1 MRISQDHGPHQG
13 QDAGRPVRGRAG
25 AALTVLVALALL
37 LTGCSGGGNDSAS
50 KPAKSA
56 ADADRVEPLAAAP
69 APKLPVTVDSADG
82 KKVTI
87 DSTDRIVP
95 LTGSLSEIVFTLG
108 FGKQVVARDITATFE
123 QAEKLPVVTRAHD
136 VSAESVLS
144 LKPTVV
150 LADTTTGPAEAI
162 DQIRSA
168 GIPLLVVEPAK
179 GLGDV
184 GRRIDT
190 VAEALG
196 VPAAGTELKERT
208 EARIAAVQKTIPDH
222 ADGKKPRVAFL
233 YLRGSASVYLLGGA
247 ESGASSLLEAAG
259 AVDAGK
265 TSGLKKD
272 FTAIT
277 SEALA
282 KARARRDPPDDQG
295 VRLGGRD
302 GRSGEDPRHRGDARR
317 NGPPGR
323 HDRRRRAAELRPAHR
338 PGARGHRRAA
348 VREGRQGP
356 VTTSYEERADK
367 ARPDRGPSLSKEQS
381 AEAAPPGTE
390 PTDAGAAAKAAAPG
404 EAAEAPPAPKSPRSK
419 AFVLTVG
426 LSLALLAGCLLS
438 AAIGAYSIPI
448 GDVLGSLQHR
458 IGLGG
463 QPLDRVG
470 ESVLWNVRLPRVVLA
485 LLVGASLGCAG
496 ALMQGV
502 FGNPL
507 AEPGVIGISAGAAV
521 GAVASIALGLTFF
534 GNWTITVFAFI
545 AGLGTVLLVYT
556 LSRSGGRTE
565 VVTLILTGIAVNAFA
580 GALIGLFI
588 FFADNAQITQITFW
602 QLGSLSQATW
612 PKVLAVLPCA
622 LAGLLIAPFYA
633 RKLDL
638 LALGERPARH
648 LGVDVERLRI
658 TLVLVVAL
666 LTAAA
671 VAVAGII
678 SFVGLLVPHLLR
690 MANGPGHRF
699 LVPGSAL
706 GGALV
711 LVAGDLAA
719 RTVAAPAELP
729 LGVLTALFGSPFF
742 FWLLRRTRRKQG
754 GWA

>member
-1 MRISQDHGPHQG
+1 M
-13 QDAGRPVRGRAG
+13 
-25 AALTVLVALALL
+25 
-37 LTGCSGGGNDSAS
+37 
-50 KPAKSA
+50 
-56 ADADRVEPLAAAP
+56 
-69 APKLPVTVDSADG
+69 
-82 KKVTI
+82 
-87 DSTDRIVP
+87 
-95 LTGSLSEIVFTLG
+95 
-108 FGKQVVARDITATFE
+108 
-123 QAEKLPVVTRAHD
+123 
-136 VSAESVLS
+136 
-144 LKPTVV
+144 
-150 LADTTTGPAEAI
+150 
-162 DQIRSA
+162 
-168 GIPLLVVEPAK
+168 
-179 GLGDV
+179 
-184 GRRIDT
+184 
-190 VAEALG
+190 
-196 VPAAGTELKERT
+196 
-208 EARIAAVQKTIPDH
+208 
-222 ADGKKPRVAFL
+222 
-233 YLRGSASVYLLGGA
+233 
-247 ESGASSLLEAAG
+247 
-259 AVDAGK
+259 
-265 TSGLKKD
+265 
-272 FTAIT
+272 
-277 SEALA
+277 
-282 KARARRDPPDDQG
+282 
-295 VRLGGRD
+295 
-302 GRSGEDPRHRGDARR
+302 
-317 NGPPGR
+317 
-323 HDRRRRAAELRPAHR
+323 
-338 PGARGHRRAA
+338 
-348 VREGRQGP
+348 
-356 VTTSYEERADK
+356 TTSYEERTGE
-367 ARPDRGPSLSKEQS
+367 PESTGPR
-381 AEAAPPGTE
+381 
-390 PTDAGAAAKAAAPG
+390 AGAALSKAPAAGEPLSKMTPDGTAEAKAT
-404 EAAEAPPAPKSPRSK
+404 PKSPRSK
-419 AFVLTVG
+419 AFVLTAG

-448 GDVLGSLQHR
+448 GDVLASLQHR

-545 AGLGTVLLVYT
+545 AGLATVLLVYT

>member
-1 MRISQDHGPHQG
+1 M
-13 QDAGRPVRGRAG
+13 
-25 AALTVLVALALL
+25 
-37 LTGCSGGGNDSAS
+37 
-50 KPAKSA
+50 
-56 ADADRVEPLAAAP
+56 
-69 APKLPVTVDSADG
+69 
-82 KKVTI
+82 
-87 DSTDRIVP
+87 
-95 LTGSLSEIVFTLG
+95 
-108 FGKQVVARDITATFE
+108 
-123 QAEKLPVVTRAHD
+123 
-136 VSAESVLS
+136 
-144 LKPTVV
+144 
-150 LADTTTGPAEAI
+150 
-162 DQIRSA
+162 
-168 GIPLLVVEPAK
+168 
-179 GLGDV
+179 
-184 GRRIDT
+184 
-190 VAEALG
+190 
-196 VPAAGTELKERT
+196 
-208 EARIAAVQKTIPDH
+208 
-222 ADGKKPRVAFL
+222 
-233 YLRGSASVYLLGGA
+233 
-247 ESGASSLLEAAG
+247 
-259 AVDAGK
+259 
-265 TSGLKKD
+265 
-272 FTAIT
+272 
-277 SEALA
+277 
-282 KARARRDPPDDQG
+282 
-295 VRLGGRD
+295 
-302 GRSGEDPRHRGDARR
+302 
-317 NGPPGR
+317 
-323 HDRRRRAAELRPAHR
+323 
-338 PGARGHRRAA
+338 
-348 VREGRQGP
+348 
-356 VTTSYEERADK
+356 TTSYEER
-367 ARPDRGPSLSKEQS
+367 
-381 AEAAPPGTE
+381 TE
-390 PTDAGAAAKAAAPG
+390 PVGKSTGKGAKGPK
-404 EAAEAPPAPKSPRSK
+404 EAEDTVSKSPRSR
-419 AFVLTVG
+419 AFVLTAV

-438 AAIGAYSIPI
+438 AAIGAYNIPL
-448 GDVLGSLQHR
+448 GDVLSSVQHR

-463 QPLDRVG
+463 QALDRVG
-470 ESVLWNVRLPRVVLA
+470 ESVLWNVRLPRVALA
-485 LLVGASLGCAG
+485 VLVGASLGCAG

-534 GNWTITVFAFI
+534 GNWTITVFAFV
-545 AGLGTVLLVYT
+545 AGLATVLLVYA

-622 LAGLLIAPFYA
+622 LAGLLIAPFYS

-658 TLVLVVAL
+658 VLVLVVAL

-706 GGALV
+706 GGALI

>member
-1 MRISQDHGPHQG
+1 M
-13 QDAGRPVRGRAG
+13 
-25 AALTVLVALALL
+25 
-37 LTGCSGGGNDSAS
+37 
-50 KPAKSA
+50 
-56 ADADRVEPLAAAP
+56 
-69 APKLPVTVDSADG
+69 
-82 KKVTI
+82 
-87 DSTDRIVP
+87 
-95 LTGSLSEIVFTLG
+95 
-108 FGKQVVARDITATFE
+108 
-123 QAEKLPVVTRAHD
+123 
-136 VSAESVLS
+136 
-144 LKPTVV
+144 
-150 LADTTTGPAEAI
+150 
-162 DQIRSA
+162 
-168 GIPLLVVEPAK
+168 
-179 GLGDV
+179 
-184 GRRIDT
+184 
-190 VAEALG
+190 
-196 VPAAGTELKERT
+196 
-208 EARIAAVQKTIPDH
+208 
-222 ADGKKPRVAFL
+222 
-233 YLRGSASVYLLGGA
+233 
-247 ESGASSLLEAAG
+247 
-259 AVDAGK
+259 
-265 TSGLKKD
+265 
-272 FTAIT
+272 
-277 SEALA
+277 
-282 KARARRDPPDDQG
+282 
-295 VRLGGRD
+295 
-302 GRSGEDPRHRGDARR
+302 
-317 NGPPGR
+317 
-323 HDRRRRAAELRPAHR
+323 
-338 PGARGHRRAA
+338 
-348 VREGRQGP
+348 
-356 VTTSYEERADK
+356 TTSYEERTGPVGK
-367 ARPDRGPSLSKEQS
+367 SPDGPVKG
-381 AEAAPPGTE
+381 AAPEILSSGV
-390 PTDAGAAAKAAAPG
+390 
-404 EAAEAPPAPKSPRSK
+404 KSPRST
-419 AFVLTVG
+419 AYLLTAT

-438 AAIGAYSIPI
+438 AAIGAYNIPL
-448 GDVLGSLQHR
+448 GDVLSSVQHR

-463 QPLDRVG
+463 QELDRVG
-470 ESVLWNVRLPRVVLA
+470 ESVLWNVRLPRVALA

-545 AGLGTVLLVYT
+545 AGLITVLLVYT

-622 LAGLLIAPFYA
+622 LAGLLIAPFYS

-658 TLVLVVAL
+658 VLVLVVAL

>member
-1 MRISQDHGPHQG
+1 M
-13 QDAGRPVRGRAG
+13 
-25 AALTVLVALALL
+25 
-37 LTGCSGGGNDSAS
+37 
-50 KPAKSA
+50 
-56 ADADRVEPLAAAP
+56 
-69 APKLPVTVDSADG
+69 
-82 KKVTI
+82 
-87 DSTDRIVP
+87 
-95 LTGSLSEIVFTLG
+95 
-108 FGKQVVARDITATFE
+108 
-123 QAEKLPVVTRAHD
+123 
-136 VSAESVLS
+136 
-144 LKPTVV
+144 
-150 LADTTTGPAEAI
+150 
-162 DQIRSA
+162 
-168 GIPLLVVEPAK
+168 
-179 GLGDV
+179 
-184 GRRIDT
+184 
-190 VAEALG
+190 
-196 VPAAGTELKERT
+196 
-208 EARIAAVQKTIPDH
+208 
-222 ADGKKPRVAFL
+222 
-233 YLRGSASVYLLGGA
+233 
-247 ESGASSLLEAAG
+247 
-259 AVDAGK
+259 
-265 TSGLKKD
+265 
-272 FTAIT
+272 
-277 SEALA
+277 
-282 KARARRDPPDDQG
+282 
-295 VRLGGRD
+295 
-302 GRSGEDPRHRGDARR
+302 
-317 NGPPGR
+317 
-323 HDRRRRAAELRPAHR
+323 
-338 PGARGHRRAA
+338 
-348 VREGRQGP
+348 
-356 VTTSYEERADK
+356 TTSYEERT
-367 ARPDRGPSLSKEQS
+367 GPVE
-381 AEAAPPGTE
+381 
-390 PTDAGAAAKAAAPG
+390 
-404 EAAEAPPAPKSPRSK
+404 KSPDGPAKGSAPESPSPGVKSSRST
-419 AFVLTVG
+419 AYLLTVG

-438 AAIGAYSIPI
+438 AAIGAYNIPL
-448 GDVLGSLQHR
+448 GDVLSSVQHR

-463 QPLDRVG
+463 QALDRVG
-470 ESVLWNVRLPRVVLA
+470 ESVLWNVRLPRVALA
-485 LLVGASLGCAG
+485 VLVGASLGCAG

-545 AGLGTVLLVYT
+545 AGLATVLLVYA

-622 LAGLLIAPFYA
+622 LAGLLIAPFYS
-633 RKLDL
+633 RRLDL

-658 TLVLVVAL
+658 VLVLVVAL